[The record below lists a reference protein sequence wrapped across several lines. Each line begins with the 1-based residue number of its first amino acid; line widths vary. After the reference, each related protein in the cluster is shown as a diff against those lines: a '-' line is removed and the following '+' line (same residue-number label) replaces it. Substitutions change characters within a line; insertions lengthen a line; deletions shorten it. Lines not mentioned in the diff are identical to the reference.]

1 MQLTLNKTIS
11 LGKKST
17 VVVIEKGVELLP
29 FMIHLETAP
38 VCCVGLIDSPKRFQV
53 ERQIIPCRGVA
64 GIEVN
69 YLLEMLYRFAGTFRM
84 IVKYSK
90 LKLRFSVVGIEFA
103 GLEQQLLT
111 LLGLTLHYQ
120 DLSSHSKRRG
130 IFHILRNRRIGEF
143 VGLLILTLIDQKAC
157 KVGQACRIVGHLF
170 KISREQVTRL
180 RGALR
185 GFDSCLDKQD
195 CRAVGMLG
203 LEQR

>member
-1 MQLTLNKTIS
+1 MQLTLRKTIS

-17 VVVIEKGVELLP
+17 IVVIEKGVEFLP

-38 VCCVGLIDSPKRFQV
+38 VCCVGAIDFPKRFQV

-64 GIEVN
+64 RIEGN
-69 YLLEMLYRFAGTFRM
+69 YLLEMLYRLAGTLRA

-103 GLEQQLLT
+103 GLDQELLT

-120 DLSSHSKRRG
+120 DLSSHGKRRG
-130 IFHILRNRRIGEF
+130 IFHILRNRSIGEF

-157 KVGQACRIVGHLF
+157 KVAQACMFVGHLHN
-170 KISREQVTRL
+170 
-180 RGALR
+180 AL
-185 GFDSCLDKQD
+185 
-195 CRAVGMLG
+195 
-203 LEQR
+203 

>member
-1 MQLTLNKTIS
+1 MQLTLRKTIS

-38 VCCVGLIDSPKRFQV
+38 VCCVGAIDFPKRFQV
-53 ERQIIPCRGVA
+53 ERQIIARRGVA

-69 YLLEMLYRFAGTFRM
+69 YLLEMLCRFAGTLRA

-103 GLEQQLLT
+103 RLDQQLLP

-120 DLSSHSKRRG
+120 DLSSHGKRRG

-143 VGLLILTLIDQKAC
+143 VGLLILTLVDQKAC
-157 KVGQACRIVGHLF
+157 KVRQACRIVGHLL

-185 GFDSCLDKQD
+185 NVTSFTDVSPSSPK
-195 CRAVGMLG
+195 
-203 LEQR
+203 